1 MDRINHYIAAWLSET
16 NPAVFLPVTSDHFY
30 ALKMT
35 DFYIYERVII
45 NTNLSIC
52 SEVHKAQERSTGR
65 FVALKKVR
73 MENEKE
79 GFPMTALREI
89 RILQLLKHENVMELI
104 EICRSRGIDENLF
117 I

>member
-1 MDRINHYIAAWLSET
+1 MKFTNNNNNKLSYMHDT
-16 NPAVFLPVTSDHFY
+16 
-30 ALKMT
+30 
-35 DFYIYERVII
+35 
-45 NTNLSIC
+45 LSLY

-65 FVALKKVR
+65 YVALKKVR

-104 EICRSRGIDENLF
+104 EICRSRGMLIISLILNIIYYFQPHLIIRRVAVF

>member
-1 MDRINHYIAAWLSET
+1 MIFT
-16 NPAVFLPVTSDHFY
+16 
-30 ALKMT
+30 
-35 DFYIYERVII
+35 
-45 NTNLSIC
+45 C

-65 FVALKKVR
+65 YVALKKVR

-104 EICRSRGIDENLF
+104 EICRSRGIVHYLYDDNYLVPF
-117 I
+117 SYSLQPAR

>member
-1 MDRINHYIAAWLSET
+1 M
-16 NPAVFLPVTSDHFY
+16 
-30 ALKMT
+30 ALNNGV
-35 DFYIYERVII
+35 YY
-45 NTNLSIC
+45 IC

-65 FVALKKVR
+65 YVALKKVR

-104 EICRSRGIDENLF
+104 EICRSKSMCNVCVVTYNVINCF
-117 I
+117 

>member
-1 MDRINHYIAAWLSET
+1 M
-16 NPAVFLPVTSDHFY
+16 
-30 ALKMT
+30 ALNNGV
-35 DFYIYERVII
+35 YY
-45 NTNLSIC
+45 IC

-65 FVALKKVR
+65 YVALKKVR

-104 EICRSRGIDENLF
+104 EICRSKSMSDNCMVTYNVINCF
-117 I
+117 

>member
-1 MDRINHYIAAWLSET
+1 MNY
-16 NPAVFLPVTSDHFY
+16 F
-30 ALKMT
+30 
-35 DFYIYERVII
+35 
-45 NTNLSIC
+45 

-104 EICRSRGIDENLF
+104 EICRSRGTCSHCIKTF
-117 I
+117 IIIYYF